1 MGVKNQHYFSRD
13 LAELD
18 FPDFSEPRFCA
29 DFLPWL
35 LFPDLRRFE
44 LLPDFLRGA
53 GEDEDPETEAD
64 ESADDDDD
72 VDGLR
77 ERRGRF

>member
-1 MGVKNQHYFSRD
+1 M
-13 LAELD
+13 AELD
-18 FPDFSEPRFCA
+18 FPEPDFPGFSEPRFGA

-53 GEDEDPETEAD
+53 GEEDDPEAEAD